1 MWSVRVCSES
11 HADSIR
17 MAPDQEMMI
26 CRVHNT
32 SSNVGKRSSGGH
44 TFPALFLFFL
54 LFFALISGSHH
65 FSSSARDVPGSDSQ
79 NTYRSSLL
87 PENTPR
93 LGFKKSVAEVS
104 SRGRSD
110 WSPGYAYTAIMPH
123 IPMLPAIEKN
133 REHFS
138 AILVRLMALFWLLRT
153 LVTASNHCAKTVE
166 RV

>member
-17 MAPDQEMMI
+17 MAPDQKMMI

-93 LGFKKSVAEVS
+93 LGLKKKVSQRSVRAAAPIDLPGTLIPQLCHIYLCYLRLRRTESTSQLS
-104 SRGRSD
+104 S
-110 WSPGYAYTAIMPH
+110 
-123 IPMLPAIEKN
+123 
-133 REHFS
+133 F
-138 AILVRLMALFWLLRT
+138 V
-153 LVTASNHCAKTVE
+153 
-166 RV
+166 

>member
-93 LGFKKSVAEVS
+93 LGFKKKCRRGQFARPLRLI
-104 SRGRSD
+104 SR
-110 WSPGYAYTAIMPH
+110 
-123 IPMLPAIEKN
+123 
-133 REHFS
+133 
-138 AILVRLMALFWLLRT
+138 VRLYRNYAT
-153 LVTASNHCAKTVE
+153 YTYATCD
-166 RV
+166 